1 MDLESKII
9 QGVSK
14 ILFERYGIR
23 ASYTDI
29 LSYRSSRL
37 SSEVV
42 EKIKEV
48 RSYFDELEDIL
59 VMTDDQ
65 MTPAD
70 INRKILSYANENGK
84 TISRKVKHYDNK
96 TGEEKDH
103 LEFERY
109 IPNNRNEYVMVITDH
124 IAELDTSGHRNIKD
138 AIETHS
144 DNMRVLRNRF
154 GYIPVDIQQQAS
166 SQENMEHFKADKLEP
181 SVEGLGESKLTQRK
195 VNVILGLFSPAIHE
209 IKNYRG
215 YDITRLKDNYR
226 NLSLIRNR
234 NGSSNINVGLY
245 FDGACNYFEELPKSD
260 DFKANADLYQRYEE
274 GLVGA
279 LNPDK
284 QKKLLF

>member
-14 ILFERYGIR
+14 VLFERYGIR
-23 ASYTDI
+23 ASYGDI
-29 LSYRSSRL
+29 LSYRKSRL
-37 SSEVV
+37 SNEVV
-42 EKIKEV
+42 EKIIEV
-48 RSYFDELEDIL
+48 RRYFDELEDVV
-59 VMTDDQ
+59 VMSDDQ

-70 INRKILSYANENGK
+70 INKKILAYAKENGK
-84 TISRKVKHYDNK
+84 TITRTIKHYDSR

-109 IPNNRNEYVMVITDH
+109 IPNNKNEYVMILTDH
-124 IAELDTSGHRNIKD
+124 IAELDTAGHRGIKD

-144 DNMRVLRNRF
+144 DNMRIIRNRF
-154 GYIPVDIQQQAS
+154 GYIPVDIQQQS
-166 SQENMEHFKADKLEP
+166 SQQESLEHFKLDKLEP

-209 IKNYRG
+209 IKSYRG

-234 NGSSNINVGLY
+234 NGQSNINVGLY
-245 FDGACNYFEELPKSD
+245 FDGGSNYFEELPKSD
-260 DFKANADLYQRYEE
+260 VFKEDQNLYKRYEE
-274 GLVGA
+274 GLVGP
-279 LNPDK
+279 LNPEK
-284 QKKLLF
+284 QRRFSF